1 MLSLQG
7 GPYPNATGNSNAHNM
22 GVDRE
27 YLAVSFFVVSRFYGK
42 LVKIDTS
49 SMLIM
54 VLAHAQASG
63 NRDLINAYVRPT
75 LFSTDF
81 IH

>member
-1 MLSLQG
+1 
-7 GPYPNATGNSNAHNM
+7 M

-27 YLAVSFFVVSRFYGK
+27 CPAIFFVVSRFYGNF
-42 LVKIDTS
+42 VKTDTS

-54 VLAHAQASG
+54 VLAHAQTSG

-75 LFSTDF
+75 IFSTDF